1 MKKYEDILY
10 LPHHVSATRRRMSV
24 AERAAQFSPFSALT
38 GYDAQIREARRLT
51 RERAQTAVDFQEKL
65 DEKLRITM
73 TLADTEPEISVTY
86 FQPDARK
93 AGGAYVTRT
102 GRLKRIDTYART
114 LIFTDKTA
122 IALDDLYDI
131 DGEIFGR

>member
-1 MKKYEDILY
+1 MKKYEQILN
-10 LPHHVSATRRRMSV
+10 LPHHVSATRPRMSV
-24 AERAAQFSPFSALT
+24 AERAAQFSPFAALT
-38 GYDAQIREARRLT
+38 GLDAQIKETGRLT
-51 RERAQTAVDFQEKL
+51 WERAQTDTQFQEKL
-65 DEKLRITM
+65 DEKLR
-73 TLADTEPEISVTY
+73 LAMEVVDTEPEIRVIY
-86 FQPDARK
+86 FRPDARK

-122 IALDDLYDI
+122 IAIDDLYDI